1 MEPSLSIKLLILS
14 CPGFGHEAGTSL
26 AVLILL
32 LPKSRRHVFTGKVNP
47 YSQARIP
54 VFGANT
60 FSTSD
65 GSSYMGFH
73 RPTRV
78 VPPSSY
84 GSSTPSSTPSSSLSY
99 HQRYQAN
106 RPFGYHRFE
115 NTGEIT
121 SRDIST
127 CFHFPILGPVYF
139 LPPHTPYRAGHL
151 DSHSSHQNYWSFYD
165 KYNLLRY

>member
-1 MEPSLSIKLLILS
+1 MIVGLCL
-14 CPGFGHEAGTSL
+14 EAVIFL
-26 AVLILL
+26 AILILL
-32 LPKSRRHVFTGKVNP
+32 LPKSRRHVFTGKVSP
-47 YSQARIP
+47 YSQVNRLPSFTFTTINHHDQARIP

-84 GSSTPSSTPSSSLSY
+84 SSSTPSSTPSSSLSY

-115 NTGEIT
+115 NTGEMESDLT
-121 SRDIST
+121 LS
-127 CFHFPILGPVYF
+127 V
-139 LPPHTPYRAGHL
+139 
-151 DSHSSHQNYWSFYD
+151 SFS
-165 KYNLLRY
+165 LFQVLR